1 MAIYYSRG
9 AEIESYIP
17 DVSIIIAARNEE
29 QNIPL
34 LIESL
39 INQNYPLNKYEVI
52 IANDRSTDDSQSLIE
67 SYQLENNNIR
77 LINIE

>member
-9 AEIESYIP
+9 AESESYIP

-39 INQNYPLNKYEVI
+39 INE
-52 IANDRSTDDSQSLIE
+52 RSTD
-67 SYQLENNNIR
+67 
-77 LINIE
+77 